1 MPCMA
6 GAYANCT
13 PGVARSARTSA
24 WFLRRSTP
32 QTTKTVG
39 WVTQASRWVKAENG
53 GNSGYASHRV
63 LVRHPKGPVETPVR
77 ADGAIDE
84 FPRDE
89 VEAPLGF
96 PPLSS

>member
-53 GNSGYASHRV
+53 GNSGYASHRGEEEVGAQDHHLLV
-63 LVRHPKGPVETPVR
+63 LHRK
-77 ADGAIDE
+77 
-84 FPRDE
+84 
-89 VEAPLGF
+89 
-96 PPLSS
+96 